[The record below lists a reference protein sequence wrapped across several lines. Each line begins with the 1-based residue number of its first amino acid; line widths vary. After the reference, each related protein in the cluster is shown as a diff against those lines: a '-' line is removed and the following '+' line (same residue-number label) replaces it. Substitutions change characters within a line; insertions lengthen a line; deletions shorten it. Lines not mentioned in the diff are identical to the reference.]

1 MQKTN
6 NITAIFP
13 QQKGTVKRISDWF
26 ERNAKK
32 FWDSSISFSYDVKDM
47 PIDTSVNNI
56 ADFVLNRST
65 EESIELIQLI
75 NKEVENRFETNSE
88 DFLKQSQ
95 YLKKYLKSKS
105 K

>member
-6 NITAIFP
+6 NITALYP
-13 QQKGTVKRISDWF
+13 NPKGTIKRISDWL

-56 ADFVLNRST
+56 ADFVLNRET
-65 EESIELIQLI
+65 EEAINLIQLI
-75 NKEVENRFETNSE
+75 NKEVESRFQANSE
-88 DFLKQSQ
+88 KFAKESQDLKD
-95 YLKKYLKSKS
+95 YLKTKSK
-105 K
+105 